1 MPNEFVKPIGYSPFS
16 RLVGFKYAKLDTA
29 CSQLVMEARSEIT
42 NENGSVHG
50 GAIYSM
56 VDVGMGAALY
66 AHLTESERCWTAEI
80 KINYLAAVTSG
91 TFTCTSRVV
100 HKGSRLAVI
109 EADVKNGAKHIAKAM
124 GTFYVFPAEGY
135 EMSQSDPA

>member
-29 CSQLVMEARSEIT
+29 CSQLVMEVRGEIT

-66 AHLTESERCWTAEI
+66 AHLTENERCWTAEI

-91 TFTCTSRVV
+91 TLTCTSRVV
-100 HKGSRLAVI
+100 HKGGRLAVM
-109 EADVKNGAKHIAKAM
+109 ETEVLSGEKSVARAM
-124 GTFYVFPAEGY
+124 GTFFIFTAEGY
-135 EMSQSDPA
+135 EMSQSDAA